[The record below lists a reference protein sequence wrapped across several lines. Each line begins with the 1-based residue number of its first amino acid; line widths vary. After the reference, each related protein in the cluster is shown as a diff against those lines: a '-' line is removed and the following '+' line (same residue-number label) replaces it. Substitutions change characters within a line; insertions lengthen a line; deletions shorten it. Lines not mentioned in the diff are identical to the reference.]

1 MGRGVRCKE
10 WTTNEWK
17 ADKCLKKNF
26 ERPQENLENYCSKG
40 LWKCKKVWL
49 VARKIQSNE
58 RWLKTFAHYCSKYYY
73 YCYVCKLQIQTGFC
87 CLWANWDVV
96 IAVPVLAMWL
106 QHLTAFSLPPAGFTI
121 YTGLLPVIQT
131 LLKSFLTQIQTGN
144 SSLWGVNLCLLSDT
158 VDTMNA
164 VQLDQRERGQRKEE
178 RKENE
183 FYRYIKTINFH
194 HAVFLLCYE
203 YYTARSSPTVGL

>member
-1 MGRGVRCKE
+1 
-10 WTTNEWK
+10 
-17 ADKCLKKNF
+17 
-26 ERPQENLENYCSKG
+26 
-40 LWKCKKVWL
+40 
-49 VARKIQSNE
+49 
-58 RWLKTFAHYCSKYYY
+58 
-73 YCYVCKLQIQTGFC
+73 
-87 CLWANWDVV
+87 
-96 IAVPVLAMWL
+96 MWL
-106 QHLTAFSLPPAGFTI
+106 QHLTAFSLSPAGFTI

-131 LLKSFLTQIQTGN
+131 LLKSFLTLIQTGN

-158 VDTMNA
+158 MDTMNT

-203 YYTARSSPTVGL
+203 YYTAHSPTVGLLGFHSALSYTQSFKAGRRYEDTRGAHFQRYCHYLSPSCCCSCLKGRGASNIQFLQSQSSIEDRWYTKQILNFMHTWTIYTTNDKVSYSLYNRLPRHIWLL